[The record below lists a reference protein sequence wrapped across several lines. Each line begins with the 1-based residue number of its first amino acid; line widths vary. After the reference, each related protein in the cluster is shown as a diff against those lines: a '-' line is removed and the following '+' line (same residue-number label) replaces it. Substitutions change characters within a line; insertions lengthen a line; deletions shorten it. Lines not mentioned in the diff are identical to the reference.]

1 MTLSTKTR
9 AEIERDLAEIAEPN
23 QDQLLE
29 AVAAGDS
36 AHIIQALTELV
47 NAGRDKAARLRR
59 LLQQETNGPDRQAI
73 EKAFW
78 LWWRSPD
85 ADQFKS
91 GIWSPV
97 ENAFMA
103 WKAANGLLTVGEP
116 PPAQPPMKTAKEY
129 AV

>member
-1 MTLSTKTR
+1 MTLSTETR
-9 AEIERDLAEIAEPN
+9 AEIELALA
-23 QDQLLE
+23 DF
-29 AVAAGDS
+29 
-36 AHIIQALTELV
+36 
-47 NAGRDKAARLRR
+47 DKAHKATNENDELYFFDEAERRLRR
-59 LLQQETNGPDRQAI
+59 LLQQETSGPDRQAI

-116 PPAQPPMKTAKEY
+116 AAAQPQ
-129 AV
+129 